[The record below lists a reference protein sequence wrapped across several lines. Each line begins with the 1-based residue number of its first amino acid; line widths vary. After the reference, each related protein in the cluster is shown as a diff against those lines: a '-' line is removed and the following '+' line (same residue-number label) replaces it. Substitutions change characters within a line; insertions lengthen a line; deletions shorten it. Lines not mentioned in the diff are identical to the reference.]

1 MAILINEEK
10 KIFTLQTKGSTY
22 QMKVDSLG
30 LLLHTYYGK
39 KLPDSLQ
46 TDMSYNMEKWYL
58 SFSPYDH
65 IDKENGR
72 WHPHSV
78 DILPQEISTF
88 GNGDFR
94 DSAINLRQA
103 DGALG
108 LELRYHSYKIED
120 KKYSLEGLPAFYGD
134 DAKTLVVT
142 LKDKAYDIY
151 AHLYYGVFEEYDLIT
166 RAIKIENK
174 TSEAVNLEKAMIS
187 LDFYN
192 GDYDII
198 TFHGKHMK
206 ERTPQRSEVFYGT
219 SSVGST
225 RGASSH
231 MQNPFA
237 ILCDENAN
245 EEYGNAYGFALV
257 YSGNFLFSASK
268 DQMRQTRVSMG
279 INPENF
285 NFELKSGEIFTTPEL
300 AMVYSDSGFG
310 KMSQCFHKAI
320 RHNLCRGKYKTA
332 RRPVLINNWEGTY
345 FDFNGDKLVS
355 MAKDASELGIELF
368 VMDDGWF
375 GKRDD
380 DQSGL
385 GDWTPNEKKLG
396 GTLKSLAKRINDT
409 GMKFGIW
416 FEPEC
421 ISEDSDLYRAHPDYA
436 FKMPNRK
443 PAESRN
449 QLILDMSRKEV
460 QDNIYNQLSTV
471 LRSAN
476 ISYVKWDFNRHI
488 SDLYSVSLPKERQ
501 GEVFHRYIL
510 GLYSL
515 LERITTDFPDILF
528 ESCSG
533 GGGRFD
539 CGMLY
544 YMPQVWTSDN
554 SDAIDRLDIQYGT
567 SFAYPVSTM
576 GAHVSTCPN
585 HGNARVTPLATRGVV
600 AYFGTYGI
608 ELDINKMTAEEKQEI
623 KRQIVEFKEYYDL
636 IQNGDYYRLQGPF
649 EQGKFHC
656 AWEVAR
662 EDGSE
667 ALVAT
672 VRHRTEAGFVHEI
685 IKVKGLIPDKLYQ
698 INGEEQQYL
707 GAALMEHGIA
717 IDFDFFSYPA
727 RLYHITQV

>member
-1 MAILINEEK
+1 MAIIVNENK
-10 KIFTLQTKGSTY
+10 KIFTLQTQSTTY
-22 QMKVDSLG
+22 QMKVDEFG
-30 LLLHTYYGK
+30 ILLHIYYGK
-39 KLPDSLQ
+39 KALDDADL
-46 TDMSYNMEKWYL
+46 SYNIGKWGL
-58 SFSPYDH
+58 AFSPD
-65 IDKENGR
+65 DGAQQNGTA
-72 WHPHSV
+72 HSV
-78 DILPQEISTF
+78 DILPQELSTF
-88 GNGDFR
+88 GTGDFR

-103 DGALG
+103 DGSLG
-108 LELRYHSYKIED
+108 IELVYDSYKLYD
-120 KKYSLEGLPAFYGD
+120 GKYSLEGLPAFYGD
-134 DAKTLVVT
+134 NAKTLVIT
-142 LKDKAYDIY
+142 LKDKVHDIY
-151 AHLYYGVFEEYDLIT
+151 THLYYGVFEEYDLIT
-166 RAIKIENK
+166 RAVKIENR
-174 TSEAVNLEKAMIS
+174 TSESVSIEKAMIS
-187 LDFYN
+187 LDFYS

-206 ERTPQRSEVFYGT
+206 ERMLQRNEVFYGT

-237 ILCDENAN
+237 ILCDKNAN
-245 EEYGNAYGFALV
+245 EEYGNVYGFALV

-268 DQMRQTRVSMG
+268 SPMRETRVLMG

-285 NFELKSGEIFTTPEL
+285 NFEIKPGEAFTTPEV
-300 AMVYSDSGFG
+300 AMVHSSEGFG
-310 KMSQCFHKAI
+310 KMSRCYHKAI
-320 RHNLCRGKYKTA
+320 RNNLCRGKYKTA
-332 RRPVLINNWEGTY
+332 QRPVLINNWEGTY
-345 FDFNGDKLVS
+345 FDFDGDKLVS

-380 DQSGL
+380 DHSGL

-396 GTLKSLAKRINDT
+396 GTLSSLAKRINDT

-436 FKMPNRK
+436 FKMPSRA
-443 PAESRN
+443 PHVGRN
-449 QLILDMSRKEV
+449 QFVLDMSRKEV
-460 QDNIYNQLSTV
+460 RDNIYDQLSAV
-471 LRSAN
+471 LNSAN

-488 SDLYSVSLPKERQ
+488 TDLYSIALPKEKQ

-510 GLYSL
+510 GLYEL
-515 LERITTDFPDILF
+515 LERITTCFPDILF

-554 SDAIDRLDIQYGT
+554 TDAIDRLQIQYGT

-585 HGNARVTPLATRGVV
+585 HGNARVTPLKTRGIV

-608 ELDINKMTAEEKQEI
+608 ELDINKMTQEEKQEI
-623 KRQIVEFKEYYDL
+623 KRQIVEFKKYYSL
-636 IQNGDYYRLQGPF
+636 IQYGEYYRLQGPF
-649 EQGKFHC
+649 EQNKFHC
-656 AWEVAR
+656 AWEVAT

-667 ALVAT
+667 ALVAC
-672 VRHRTEAGFVHEI
+672 VRHGNESGFVHEI
-685 IKVKGLIPDKLYQ
+685 IKLKGLIPDKYYN
-698 INGEEQQYL
+698 INGGKEKYL
-707 GAALMEHGIA
+707 GLALMEQGLA
-717 IDFDFFSYPA
+717 MEYDFFAYPA
-727 RLYHITQV
+727 RLYHLTLA